1 MSIIDRILNGE
12 FDEDNDSIRAD
23 DCLVPGEMDEDQVDE
38 GPDIDEDD
46 GDYDDDE
53 HDDLPEEDD
62 EDIEDS
68 YTIDDDVPSDEY
80 CEEYMKENNISDEPV
95 LVAPKNSM
103 ERKKETKMDSKNNK
117 STASVP
123 NNSASSSETPKQT
136 TAPASTSSTETKRGR
151 GRPHKLAANAS
162 EVVSLYNEGVGAKT
176 IAEKYGVS
184 VSCVIN
190 CLKSQKVEIRPKGR
204 RKSS

>member
-23 DCLVPGEMDEDQVDE
+23 DCLVPGEYDEDKVDE

-46 GDYDDDE
+46 ADYDGDE
-53 HDDLPEEDD
+53 HSDDLPEEDD
-62 EDIEDS
+62 EDIED
-68 YTIDDDVPSDEY
+68 TVDHDDDVPSEEY
-80 CEEYMKENNISDEPV
+80 CEEYMKENSISAEPV
-95 LVAPKNSM
+95 LEMPKRTVTKTKEVSMNS
-103 ERKKETKMDSKNNK
+103 K
-117 STASVP
+117 SGNTGN
-123 NNSASSSETPKQT
+123 NNSASNSETPKKT
-136 TAPASTSSTETKRGR
+136 TAPATPSTTGEKRGR

-176 IAEKYGVS
+176 IADKFGVS